1 MLRFENLLADKKLCD
16 GRKNREIE
24 RLPSTSRLNS
34 NVLRIIL
41 RS

>member
-24 RLPSTSRLNS
+24 PTFTLDIETRF
-34 NVLRIIL
+34 
-41 RS
+41 